1 MFSVRQEFNKT
12 SGILWVAAMTALLFA
27 SQINF
32 PFFHII
38 VELYSIVVACGIF
51 IISWHTRHLHDNGFF
66 TFLGVSALSVAVIDL
81 LHTLTYKGMHVLP
94 QSGAPIATQLWIGG
108 QFLLAGS
115 ILLAFYFLRRRLR
128 DTPLVASFFFVT
140 TLLITSI
147 FVWKIF
153 PDCYVEGSGLTQ
165 FKILSEYLFILLFA
179 VALFILRHEWKSFDP
194 CVARYLAMALGCFMA
209 SELSFTNYV
218 SVFGPANQIGHILK
232 VAGYF
237 CLYRGVVV
245 ISLTRP
251 YDLLFRKIKEANRT
265 LEERVRKEVARNREK
280 ESLLLQKDRQAIL
293 GEMTGNIA
301 HQWRQPLNAVSII
314 VQDLAMQEN
323 TGILNEKHLKD
334 SLAMIVDLTEH
345 MSQTINDFREIYQPD
360 KEKISFNL
368 TEKVRQS
375 LKLVE
380 ETLREHCISV
390 EVYAEEEIL
399 ALGFPNQFA
408 QVVLNILSNSRDVL
422 VERKVQNPT
431 IRIEVSQSEKYPLV
445 TIKDNAGG
453 IPPEIIDQIFDPFFT
468 TKEEGNGIGLYMSKN
483 IMEQSMSGRI
493 TVHNE
498 KEGALF
504 TLELNPAGLGTTPSA
519 SATNHPETYSTMP
532 A

>member
-1 MFSVRQEFNKT
+1 MLSIRQEFNKT

-51 IISWHTRHLHDNGFF
+51 IISWHTRRLHGNGFF
-66 TFLGVSALSVAVIDL
+66 TFLGVSAFSVAVIDL
-81 LHTLTYKGMHVLP
+81 LHTLTYKGMNVIP
-94 QSGAPIATQLWIGG
+94 QSGAPIATQLWIAG

-115 ILLAFYFLRRRLR
+115 ILLAFYFLQRRLR

-153 PDCYVEGSGLTQ
+153 PDCYVEGSGITQ
-165 FKILSEYLFILLFA
+165 FKILSEYLIILLFA
-179 VALFILRHEWKSFDP
+179 VALFLLRHEWKSFDP
-194 CVARYLAMALGCFMA
+194 HVARYLAIALGCFMA

-251 YDLLFRKIKEANRT
+251 HDLLFRKIKEANRT
-265 LEERVRKEVARNREK
+265 LEERVQKEVARNREK
-280 ESLLLQKDRQAIL
+280 DSLLLQRDRQATL

-314 VQDLAMQEN
+314 AQDLAIQEN
-323 TGILNEKHLKD
+323 AGELSSEDLKE
-334 SLAMIVDLTEH
+334 SVARIVDLTRH
-345 MSQTINDFREIYQPD
+345 MSQTINDFRELYQPD
-360 KEKISFNL
+360 KEKVSFSLN
-368 TEKVRQS
+368 EKVRQS

-380 ETLREHCISV
+380 GTLRDHCISV
-390 EVYAEEEIL
+390 EVSTEEEVL

-408 QVVLNILSNSRDVL
+408 QVVLNILNNSRDVL
-422 VERKVQNPT
+422 VEREVRDPTVWIKVSN
-431 IRIEVSQSEKYPLV
+431 SNKYSLV
-445 TIKDNAGG
+445 AIKDNAGG
-453 IPPEIIDQIFDPFFT
+453 IPQDIIDRVFDPFFT
-468 TKEEGNGIGLYMSKN
+468 TREEGSGIGLYMSRN
-483 IMEQSMSGRI
+483 IIEQNMSGRI
-493 TVHNE
+493 TVRNE
-498 KEGALF
+498 GEGALF
-504 TLELNPAGLGTTPSA
+504 TIELCPVD
-519 SATNHPETYSTMP
+519 
-532 A
+532 